1 MEVHLSVLDI
11 MARRMFEVWRA
22 KMDRDGEHQHDLH
35 AFEDLT
41 EYERDFAFGHA
52 RAAVEALKNMPKEL
66 FDNVPYDMYE
76 PDYREQFEVVLD
88 NILAGK

>member
-1 MEVHLSVLDI
+1 MTVLEV

-35 AFEDLT
+35 SFDDLSV
-41 EYERDFAFGHA
+41 YELDFAIGHV
-52 RAAVEALKNMPKEL
+52 RAALEALKGMPKEL

-76 PDYREQFEVVLD
+76 PDYREQFEVVLE